1 MQLYLLR
8 LEIKNDFTS
17 KKLRI
22 EKKENR
28 EIQDMLDLNTI
39 DKKSLEKAIQI
50 FGLYKRYKDKRK
62 KKSRLLRTLVKRNIR
77 KIPMEIEIYYIVL
90 KPELENNQV

>member
-1 MQLYLLR
+1 LQLYLLR

>member
-8 LEIKNDFTS
+8 LEIKNDFTF
-17 KKLRI
+17 KKLKI

-77 KIPMEIEIYYIVL
+77 KTPMEIEIYYIVL

>member
-8 LEIKNDFTS
+8 LEIENNFTS
-17 KKLRI
+17 KRLRI

-39 DKKSLEKAIQI
+39 DKRSLEKAIQI

-62 KKSRLLRTLVKRNIR
+62 KKSRLLRTPVKRNIR
-77 KIPMEIEIYYIVL
+77 KTLMETEIYYIVL
-90 KPELENNQV
+90 KPGLENNQV